1 MRKNY
6 DTAGMYATGELVS
19 IIERNRS
26 KDLDA
31 ILEKIQSTRA
41 KRIEEEIRKISELIA
56 QKEQEMRRIDE
67 QYSDV
72 AFSIQMPTEVLRREM
87 VIGAEIG
94 DLYRKLIAPKENK

>member
-1 MRKNY
+1 
-6 DTAGMYATGELVS
+6 MYATGELVS

-31 ILEKIQSTRA
+31 ILEEIQSTSA

-87 VIGAEIG
+87 VIDAEIG